1 MARVTQPPRA
11 LDARD
16 PWLLAAKDRGR
27 WMAELDRWLNQFW
40 RATKIAAA
48 SGTTDGSGDL
58 LVTHGMKATP
68 GAVLA
73 SVAGTTFRTAQPHTI
88 GNETFKLRIMD
99 AAGNALTATA
109 VTVYW
114 QGGL

>member
-1 MARVTQPPRA
+1 MARAPQPPRP
-11 LDARD
+11 LDKND
-16 PWLLAAKDRGR
+16 SWLQAAQDRRR
-27 WMAELDRWLNQFW
+27 WMTDLHQWLNDFW
-40 RATKIAAA
+40 RASKIAAA

-68 GAVLA
+68 SAVIA
-73 SVAGTTFRTAQPHTI
+73 SVAGTTFRQAQPHTI
-88 GNETFKLRIMD
+88 TNESFKLRIMD
-99 AAGNALTATA
+99 AAGAAVPASA